1 MSVNTNRGAELREVN
16 MKKKLLA
23 TILSVSMVAATLIGC
38 GSSDTAPAGDTKAE
52 STEAKAD
59 DAKAEDGDAAAS
71 DKAAQ
76 TIADRKAKA
85 EADGEYQKVIVGFF
99 DWTGAPAGLDRINA
113 ELSKH
118 TEETLGLDVEL
129 QIVDSAA
136 YGDNMKLM
144 LSSGEQMDIFNTC
157 IVGYNTC
164 INNGYVLDL
173 EENNVF
179 QDYATDIRNY
189 IREDYINACRVGGVL
204 YGVPPI
210 KDYAIQTCAV
220 CIGQEYLDGIGYD
233 LSKFQTDENGY
244 PICTWDDVND
254 IFAQLHEKYPDKYVY
269 SMQDNMLT
277 QGSSVDNVAGDY
289 FGCLL
294 DPANSLKIE
303 DVYSS
308 DIFKTWCER
317 TYAWNQ
323 AGYISADALTDDT
336 GASARIKSG
345 AYMAMMA
352 CSKPGYKTQISGECG
367 RDMAVLNVGESF
379 MSSSSVSSFPWVIN
393 QNTEDAVASMQVLNA
408 MYSDPVVSN
417 LLCWGEEGKEY
428 KVNDDQT
435 ITYADGVD
443 ANTSEY
449 YPNVLWLMPNPYVA
463 HVWEGDP
470 LNIGELMSAFNDN
483 AATKSKA
490 LGFTWDN
497 SDYAAEFTALQ
508 NAYSEYGKQ
517 VSYGFVAP
525 DEGIATLEKAL
536 KDAGLEEY
544 MAAKQEALDKWAAE
558 NGVN

>member
-1 MSVNTNRGAELREVN
+1 